1 MRGSDVIFP
10 LLPIPHSLSPSPP
23 AYSPIPA
30 IAYLG
35 NIERHMRGIVVK
47 STGSWY
53 TVRDDEGVRHMCRLA
68 GKIRLENRKT
78 TNPVAVGDIVHFETG
93 TDEESNVIREIE
105 PRKNYIIRRSVNL
118 SKQAHILASNI
129 DQAVLVA
136 TLILPRTSTGFI
148 DRFLV
153 TAEAYRIP
161 AVIIFNKK
169 DLIDGEL
176 KALQDEQV
184 DLYRKIGYHVI
195 ETSAFD
201 PNDVQVVRELLRNK
215 TSLIA
220 GHSGVGKSSL
230 INAIQPG
237 LKLKVGEISEVHFKG
252 KHTTT
257 FAELFDLDFGG
268 FIIDTPGIKELGV
281 LEMKKEEV
289 GHYFPEFRAL
299 MHACRFNNC
308 THTNEPGCAVRRAL
322 EEGLIDPG
330 RYHNY
335 ISILSGEEM
344 DWKKW
349 EN

>member
-1 MRGSDVIFP
+1 
-10 LLPIPHSLSPSPP
+10 
-23 AYSPIPA
+23 
-30 IAYLG
+30 
-35 NIERHMRGIVVK
+35 MRGIVVK

-53 TVRDDEGVRHMCRLA
+53 TVRDENGVRHQCKLA
-68 GKIRLENRKT
+68 GKIRLDKRRT
-78 TNPVAVGDIVHFETG
+78 TNPVSVGDRVLIHFNEGDETA
-93 TDEESNVIREIE
+93 VIDEIE

-169 DLIDGEL
+169 DLL
-176 KALQDEQV
+176 DEQLEPLQNELV
-184 DLYRKIGYHVI
+184 HLYMKIGYQVL

-201 PNDVQVVRELLRNK
+201 PNDVQKVKDLLKDK

-237 LKLKVGEISEVHFKG
+237 LKLKVGDISHVHFKG

-268 FIIDTPGIKELGV
+268 YIIDTPGIKELGV
-281 LEMKKEEV
+281 LEMKREEV

-308 THTNEPGCAVRRAL
+308 THTNEPGCAVRLAL

-335 ISILSGEEM
+335 IGILSGEEM
-344 DWKKW
+344 DWNQW

>member
-1 MRGSDVIFP
+1 MK
-10 LLPIPHSLSPSPP
+10 
-23 AYSPIPA
+23 
-30 IAYLG
+30 
-35 NIERHMRGIVVK
+35 GIVTK

-53 TVRDDEGVRHMCRLA
+53 LVRDEQGKKYECRIA
-68 GKIRLENRKT
+68 GKIRLENRRT
-78 TNPVAVGDIVHFETG
+78 TNPVAVGDHVVFEQEADG
-93 TDEESNVIREIE
+93 KGVIQKIE
-105 PRKNYIIRRSVNL
+105 PRQNYIIRKSVNL

-129 DQAVLVA
+129 DQAILVV

-161 AVIIFNKK
+161 AIIVFNKK
-169 DLIDGEL
+169 DLIDGDL
-176 KALQDEQV
+176 KAIQDELI
-184 DLYRKIGYHVI
+184 DLYTKIGYPCFEI
-195 ETSAFD
+195 SSFD
-201 PNDVQVVRELLRNK
+201 KMDVFQVKEILHNK

-220 GHSGVGKSSL
+220 GHSGVGKSTL

-237 LKLKVGEISEVHFKG
+237 LGLKVGDLSEAHYKG

-257 FAELFDLDFGG
+257 FAELFELDFGG

-281 LEMKKEEV
+281 LEMKREEV

-308 THTNEPGCAVRRAL
+308 THTNEPGCAVIRAI
-322 EEGLIDPG
+322 EEGLVDPG